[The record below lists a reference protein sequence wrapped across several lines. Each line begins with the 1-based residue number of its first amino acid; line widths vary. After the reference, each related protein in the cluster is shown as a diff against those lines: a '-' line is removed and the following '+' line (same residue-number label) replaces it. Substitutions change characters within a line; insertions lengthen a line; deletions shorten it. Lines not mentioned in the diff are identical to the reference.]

1 MTVSVTMTTVSRAV
15 VLGTYR
21 RALRVAASLPSADA
35 RAYYAANT
43 RQQFAGHADEV
54 DAARI
59 GHLLRRAE
67 EGIVFVRNKVRALIA
82 PRRRSAACFHV
93 LGWPLRWSCLSA
105 AACRLADPC
114 RHFLAFR
121 AAAGIIGPLPLTC
134 PASMLSVLHTSPRL
148 S

>member
-1 MTVSVTMTTVSRAV
+1 MTTVSRAV

-21 RALRVAASLPSADA
+21 RALRLAASLPSADA

-67 EGIVFVRNKVRALIA
+67 EGIVFVRNKVRAHCSSTCVCCLFA
-82 PRRRSAACFHV
+82 YAC
-93 LGWPLRWSCLSA
+93 
-105 AACRLADPC
+105 LA
-114 RHFLAFR
+114 LA
-121 AAAGIIGPLPLTC
+121 LL
-134 PASMLSVLHTSPRL
+134 L
-148 S
+148 